1 MDNYENSSEYQS
13 AVAREN
19 YSQQV
24 AKDNAREAQERGQK
38 EFEREQDRTRGGS
51 SRGTDIGLDEPP
63 SRLAKMIGNLG
74 ILLIFAGCIVY
85 FFKIK
90 VPVIFGLSFLELA
103 FQSGIFFIVIG
114 FVPYLLI
121 GLLWVFALVI
131 IWVESRTATGLQI
144 STITSFNGMS
154 AIGAIIL
161 AIVLKRLLV
170 SRD

>member
-1 MDNYENSSEYQS
+1 MADYNDSGDSHREKMWDDNQRNL
-13 AVAREN
+13 
-19 YSQQV
+19 
-24 AKDNAREAQERGQK
+24 ERTLEQ
-38 EFEREQDRTRGGS
+38 REQAEKDGKKRVSGGS
-51 SRGTDIGLDEPP
+51 SRGKDIGLDEPP

-144 STITSFNGMS
+144 STITSFNGML

-170 SRD
+170 SRDK